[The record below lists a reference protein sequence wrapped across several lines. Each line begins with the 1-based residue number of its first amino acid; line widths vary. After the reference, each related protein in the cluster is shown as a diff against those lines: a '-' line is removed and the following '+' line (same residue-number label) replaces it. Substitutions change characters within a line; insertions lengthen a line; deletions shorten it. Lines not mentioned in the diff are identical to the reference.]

1 MGTYGRNDDRRPLR
15 KFDGPL
21 EGGRFRADCETRQRR
36 AAAPQQTGAPRRKS
50 AAANRRPDTVPR
62 ARKPKSRMGKM
73 MLIGLGIVIAFVLA
87 AQSLMQ
93 QNDGTGRENAPPQ
106 EETAHSTPAHAW
118 RKGEVPF
125 LYQIDPQ
132 WSEEPYAGGNIH
144 ENGCGPTCLS
154 MVYISL
160 TGKTDLDPAAMAR
173 LSEQNGFTV
182 DGMTDWALMTDGA
195 AMLGLRSTELPAS
208 VDAVRAELE
217 AGRPVI
223 CSVRPGDFTTTGHF
237 IVLAGLTD
245 DGQVMVR
252 DPNNAGNGDHPW
264 NLDRILGQ
272 CANLWAFSA

>member
-1 MGTYGRNDDRRPLR
+1 MGIYGRNDDRRPLR
-15 KFDGPL
+15 EFDGPL
-21 EGGRFRADCETRQRR
+21 EGGRFRADRETRQRR
-36 AAAPQQTGAPRRKS
+36 ATAPQQTGAPQ
-50 AAANRRPDTVPR
+50 RRPAVDRRPGTAPR

-73 MLIGLGIVIAFVLA
+73 MLIGLGIAIAFVLA

-93 QNDGTGRENAPPQ
+93 QNIGTGRRNALPQ

-173 LSEQNGFTV
+173 FSEQNGFTV
-182 DGMTDWALMTDGA
+182 DGMTAWALMTNGA
-195 AMLGLRSTELPAS
+195 VMLGLRSTELPAS
-208 VDAVRAELE
+208 ADAVRAELE

>member
-15 KFDGPL
+15 EFDGPL
-21 EGGRFRADCETRQRR
+21 EGGRFRADRGTRQRR
-36 AAAPQQTGAPRRKS
+36 TAAPQQTGAPRRKP
-50 AAANRRPDTVPR
+50 AVDRRPDTVPR
-62 ARKPKSRMGKM
+62 TRKPKSRMGKM
-73 MLIGLGIVIAFVLA
+73 AIIGLGIAIAFVLVT
-87 AQSLMQ
+87 QSLTRQ
-93 QNDGTGRENAPPQ
+93 DAGTSQRNAPPQ

-132 WSEEPYAGGNIH
+132 WSGEPYAGGNIH

-173 LSEQNGFTV
+173 FSDQNGFTV
-182 DGMTDWALMTDGA
+182 DGMTAWALMTDGA
-195 AMLGLRSTELPAS
+195 AMLGLRSTELSAS
-208 VDAVRAELE
+208 ADVVRAELE

-223 CSVRPGDFTTTGHF
+223 CSVRPGDFTTSGHF
-237 IVLAGLTD
+237 IGLAGLTD

-264 NLDRILGQ
+264 DLDRILGQ
-272 CANLWAFSA
+272 CTNLWAFSA

>member
-15 KFDGPL
+15 EFDGPL
-21 EGGRFRADCETRQRR
+21 EGGRFRADRGTRQRR
-36 AAAPQQTGAPRRKS
+36 TAAPQQTGAPRRKP
-50 AAANRRPDTVPR
+50 AVDRRPDTVPR
-62 ARKPKSRMGKM
+62 TRKPKSRMGKM
-73 MLIGLGIVIAFVLA
+73 AIIGLGIAIAFVLVT
-87 AQSLMQ
+87 QSLTRQ
-93 QNDGTGRENAPPQ
+93 DAGTSQRNAPPQ

-132 WSEEPYAGGNIH
+132 WSGEPYAGGNIH

-173 LSEQNGFTV
+173 FSDQNGFTV
-182 DGMTDWALMTDGA
+182 DGMTAWALMADGA
-195 AMLGLRSTELPAS
+195 AMLGLRSTELSAS
-208 VDAVRAELE
+208 ADVVRAELE

-264 NLDRILGQ
+264 DLDRILGQ
-272 CANLWAFSA
+272 CTNLWAFSA

>member
-15 KFDGPL
+15 EFDGPL
-21 EGGRFRADCETRQRR
+21 EGGRFRADRGTRQRR
-36 AAAPQQTGAPRRKS
+36 TAAPQQTGAPRRKP
-50 AAANRRPDTVPR
+50 AVDRRPDTVPR
-62 ARKPKSRMGKM
+62 TRKPKSRMGKM
-73 MLIGLGIVIAFVLA
+73 AIIGLGIAIAFVLVT
-87 AQSLMQ
+87 QSLTRQ
-93 QNDGTGRENAPPQ
+93 DAGTSQRNAPPQ

-132 WSEEPYAGGNIH
+132 WSGEPYAGGNIH

-173 LSEQNGFTV
+173 FSDQNGFTV
-182 DGMTDWALMTDGA
+182 DGMTAWALMTDGA
-195 AMLGLRSTELPAS
+195 AMLGLRSTELSAS
-208 VDAVRAELE
+208 ADVVRAELE

-264 NLDRILGQ
+264 DLDRILGQ
-272 CANLWAFSA
+272 CTNLWAFSA

>member
-1 MGTYGRNDDRRPLR
+1 M
-15 KFDGPL
+15 
-21 EGGRFRADCETRQRR
+21 AI
-36 AAAPQQTGAPRRKS
+36 
-50 AAANRRPDTVPR
+50 
-62 ARKPKSRMGKM
+62 
-73 MLIGLGIVIAFVLA
+73 IGLGIVIAFVLA

-93 QNDGTGRENAPPQ
+93 QNVGTGRRSAPTQ

-173 LSEQNGFTV
+173 FSEQNGFAV
-182 DGMTDWALMTDGA
+182 DGMTAWALMTDGA
-195 AMLGLRSTELPAS
+195 AMLGLRSAELPAS
-208 VDAVRAELE
+208 ADAVRAELE
-217 AGRPVI
+217 AGRPII

-252 DPNNAGNGDHPW
+252 DPNNAGNDDHPW
-264 NLDRILGQ
+264 DLDRILGQ
-272 CANLWAFSA
+272 CANLWSFSA

>member
-1 MGTYGRNDDRRPLR
+1 M
-15 KFDGPL
+15 
-21 EGGRFRADCETRQRR
+21 AI
-36 AAAPQQTGAPRRKS
+36 
-50 AAANRRPDTVPR
+50 
-62 ARKPKSRMGKM
+62 
-73 MLIGLGIVIAFVLA
+73 IGLGIAIAFVLA

-93 QNDGTGRENAPPQ
+93 QNVGTGRRSAPTQ

-132 WSEEPYAGGNIH
+132 WSDEPYAGGNIH

-160 TGKTDLDPAAMAR
+160 TGKTDLDPVAMAR
-173 LSEQNGFTV
+173 FSEQNGFTV
-182 DGMTDWALMTDGA
+182 DGMTAWALMTDGA
-195 AMLGLRSTELPAS
+195 AMLGLHSAELSAS
-208 VDAVRAELE
+208 ADVVRAELE
-217 AGRPVI
+217 AGRPII
-223 CSVRPGDFTTTGHF
+223 CSVRPGDFTSTGHF

-264 NLDRILGQ
+264 DLDRILGQ
-272 CANLWAFSA
+272 CANLWAFNA